1 VVINPFTRCFI
12 ESVNGYTVRDRQP
25 ELYKLSNDG
34 EHSVLFDDVLLALEQ
49 TDYCDFEVQFEVT
62 HNAIHY
68 LVGGRQKYSMSSLE
82 YSSYDPIFFVHH
94 TFVDKIWAVWQEL
107 QKRRGLPHDRA
118 DCAVN
123 YMHETLHPFDWEQF
137 NRDVRT
143 RAHSVPQTV
152 FDYEDLGYHYDDM
165 TLGGVTVEQ
174 LEDIIHNRQSHPR
187 VFAGFS
193 LHGIGTSA
201 DVEFHI
207 CKTEGE
213 CTRAGAFFILGGPLE
228 MPWTFDRLFK

>member
-1 VVINPFTRCFI
+1 M
-12 ESVNGYTVRDRQP
+12 
-25 ELYKLSNDG
+25 
-34 EHSVLFDDVLLALEQ
+34 
-49 TDYCDFEVQFEVT
+49 T

-68 LVGGRQKYSMSSLE
+68 LVGGRQKYALSSLE

-94 TFVDKIWAVWQEL
+94 TFVDKIWAIWQEL

-174 LEDIIHNRQSHPR
+174 LEEIIHGRQSHPR

-201 DVEFHI
+201 NVEFHI

-213 CTRAGAFFILGGPLE
+213 CTRGGAFFILGGPLE
-228 MPWTFDRLFK
+228 MPWTFDRLYK